1 MCCRA
6 PLRPSMIVMIRS
18 FGPAW
23 SMSASVSLAYSWAFS
38 TAIKSA
44 GDVVSASA
52 DGAVLPGGDW
62 GRPGSNEV
70 TPRGD
75 SGTEIGG
82 RVAGRSA
89 IPARQTAKP
98 ATVVPNRL
106 AVARYAKIRRYA
118 GSGFRLKPS
127 GAERSSIGM
136 ARTSRIASGDHSTL
150 KAAKLAP
157 RHSPPRILKPARWRR
172 CAAARR

>member
-1 MCCRA
+1 
-6 PLRPSMIVMIRS
+6 MIVMIRS

-23 SMSASVSLAYSWAFS
+23 SVSALVSLAYPWAFS
-38 TAIKSA
+38 TVIKSA
-44 GDVVSASA
+44 GNVVSASA
-52 DGAVLPGGDW
+52 DGAVLRGGDS
-62 GRPGSNEV
+62 GRSGSNEV

-75 SGTEIGG
+75 TGAKIGG

-98 ATVVPNRL
+98 EIVIPNRL

-118 GSGFRLKPS
+118 GPGFRLRPS

-136 ARTSRIASGDHSTL
+136 ARSSESH
-150 KAAKLAP
+150 
-157 RHSPPRILKPARWRR
+157 
-172 CAAARR
+172 